1 MIVLQ
6 SSSFPGRVKK
16 RETTRDRPNLSCR
29 NMPRRP
35 VLCLGVA
42 VALFIAK
49 ILCFVQT
56 AKFQPQRPDR
66 RHHVCMSA
74 NEFVSMAQTILGV
87 TTFDENVTKVAL
99 AIMEKEKEKAIME
112 KEKEKEMA
120 IMQKENEK
128 GMAIMQKE
136 NEKAIMQKEN
146 ENEKAIMQKENE
158 KGMAIMQKENEKGMA
173 IIEMENSAAVRYRH
187 LQYKYL
193 SVSSRFWLEQ
203 LFSDFQKFVQ
213 SRFSWKAERSMTK
226 INKFLVNND
235 TIWQQFVANE
245 SLSLTPP
252 VNESFPSIPDTILYG
267 ALSEKVHQPPGLAVL
282 NLTDPPYTEHVYLL
296 RDLGVHYSKKLNLVC
311 ESVDLSQAIGD
322 LMRRDL
328 K

>member
-16 RETTRDRPNLSCR
+16 RETARDRPNLSCR

-42 VALFIAK
+42 VALFTAK

-56 AKFQPQRPDR
+56 AKFQPKRPDR

-74 NEFVSMAQTILGV
+74 NEFVNMAQTILGV

-99 AIMEKEKEKAIME
+99 AIMEKEMEKAILEKEKEKGMAIME
-112 KEKEKEMA
+112 KEKEKAILEKEM
-120 IMQKENEK
+120 EK
-128 GMAIMQKE
+128 GMALKE
-136 NEKAIMQKEN
+136 M
-146 ENEKAIMQKENE
+146 E
-158 KGMAIMQKENEKGMA
+158 KGMALKEM
-173 IIEMENSAAVRYRH
+173 EMENSAAVRYRH

-203 LFSDFQKFVQ
+203 LFSDFQKFAQ
-213 SRFSWKAERSMTK
+213 SRFSWKRVRSMTNISK
-226 INKFLVNND
+226 YLANND
-235 TIWQQFVANE
+235 EVWQQFVANE

-252 VNESFPSIPDTILYG
+252 VNESFPSIPDAILYG

-296 RDLGVHYSKKLNLVC
+296 RDLGVHYSKKLNLFC
-311 ESVDLSQAIGD
+311 ESVDLSQALGD
-322 LMRRDL
+322 LMKRDL
-328 K
+328 AS

>member
-112 KEKEKEMA
+112 KEKEKEKEMAIMEKEKEKAIMEKEKEMA

-136 NEKAIMQKEN
+136 H
-146 ENEKAIMQKENE
+146 
-158 KGMAIMQKENEKGMA
+158 EKGMA

-226 INKFLVNND
+226 INKVLVNND

-252 VNESFPSIPDTILYG
+252 VNESFPSIPDAILYG

>member
-112 KEKEKEMA
+112 KEKEKA
-120 IMQKENEK
+120 IMEKEKEK
-128 GMAIMQKE
+128 
-136 NEKAIMQKEN
+136 EKAIMEKE
-146 ENEKAIMQKENE
+146 KE
-158 KGMAIMQKENEKGMA
+158 KGEGYHGEG
-173 IIEMENSAAVRYRH
+173 E
-187 LQYKYL
+187 
-193 SVSSRFWLEQ
+193 
-203 LFSDFQKFVQ
+203 
-213 SRFSWKAERSMTK
+213 
-226 INKFLVNND
+226 
-235 TIWQQFVANE
+235 
-245 SLSLTPP
+245 
-252 VNESFPSIPDTILYG
+252 
-267 ALSEKVHQPPGLAVL
+267 
-282 NLTDPPYTEHVYLL
+282 
-296 RDLGVHYSKKLNLVC
+296 
-311 ESVDLSQAIGD
+311 
-322 LMRRDL
+322 
-328 K
+328 

>member
-99 AIMEKEKEKAIME
+99 AIMEKEKEMAIMKEKAIME
-112 KEKEKEMA
+112 KEKE
-120 IMQKENEK
+120 
-128 GMAIMQKE
+128 MAIMQKE

-146 ENEKAIMQKENE
+146 EKGMAIMQKENE

-173 IIEMENSAAVRYRH
+173 IIEMENSAAARYRH

-203 LFSDFQKFVQ
+203 LFSDFQKFAQ

-235 TIWQQFVANE
+235 TVWQQFVANE

-252 VNESFPSIPDTILYG
+252 VNESFPSIPDAILYG

-296 RDLGVHYSKKLNLVC
+296 RDLGVHYSKKLNLFC